1 MTLQPA
7 VRRDP
12 WRSLWRLSSGN
23 SLLAVALLLL
33 SLFLVALALFPQS
46 PAPLPTDVWLTQA
59 QARFGTATE
68 ALYRLGLF
76 SLNGS
81 PLPGLLLA
89 FTAFLLMT
97 RAVDLADQLR
107 QTLPQKGLPLWACLA
122 ALLAILGALAL
133 LLGLLIGRLGGWQV
147 DDLVSPAGDM
157 LTVPGHGEIA
167 LTATARGVR
176 SAQPGVTVHTTGNGP
191 RLTVRALDGE
201 GGTLGLQQSPQ
212 ESITDELTFLL
223 TASAPEAFF
232 AVPEAELVIRIALAP
247 GAALSADA
255 PLRLQAFRSP
265 SGNLVQEGELNSEAM
280 ELTLDGVQL
289 VATRSAYHILTAA
302 HNPGRWF
309 MVAGVIVGAGGLLGT
324 LALTPLRGGRWR
336 WATLIYRA
344 LTALLTLAAAG
355 ISLRGLL
362 GTLALT
368 PLRGG
373 RWRWATLIYRALTAL
388 LTLAAAGISLRNL
401 LVSSMLW
408 DRSPL
413 QVTLAALLLI
423 ALAAGLSLR
432 RSN

>member
-355 ISLRGLL
+355 ISLR
-362 GTLALT
+362 
-368 PLRGG
+368 
-373 RWRWATLIYRALTAL
+373 
-388 LTLAAAGISLRNL
+388 NL